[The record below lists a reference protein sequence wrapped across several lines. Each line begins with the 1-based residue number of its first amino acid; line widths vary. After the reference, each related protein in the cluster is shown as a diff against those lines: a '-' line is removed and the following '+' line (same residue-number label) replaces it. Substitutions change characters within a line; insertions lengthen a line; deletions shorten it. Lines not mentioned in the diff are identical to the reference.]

1 MYEEQT
7 EKVIGDRI
15 LRRMPKS
22 IDKREGSIAFD
33 AAYPAAIEFMLLYA
47 VIDFFYKNTFGD
59 TADREHLIE
68 RAKERG
74 LSPYAAS
81 NAVVT
86 LEASPADIYIPLGS
100 RFSIDDLNYIVR
112 SKLTGGSENRYLA
125 ECETSGTIG
134 NKTSGR
140 AVPIDYVQGLESVKI
155 VEVERPGEDEEET
168 EAFRTR
174 YLKSFET
181 QAYGGNIA
189 DYQEKVGA
197 IKGVGGVKVYPVW
210 NGGGTVKIVFTTSE
224 NKVPSAELVSEVQ
237 EALDPIPYAQK
248 GVGIAP
254 IGHRVTVE
262 AAGSSAVNIGLKI
275 KFFGSSTYEENKN
288 DIEKTIQNYFEELNE
303 KWQDTEVVN
312 TSAFENKGIIVR
324 ISQIET
330 RLLNR
335 PYVSDISH
343 TTLNNKEENLELA
356 DNALATIGTITCTT
370 LTEA

>member
-74 LSPYAAS
+74 LTPYPAS
-81 NAVVT
+81 NAFVT
-86 LEASPADIYIPLGS
+86 IEATPDNISIPLGA
-100 RFSIDDLNYIVR
+100 RFSVEELNYIVR
-112 SKLTGGSENRYLA
+112 SKLEGNRYLA
-125 ECETSGTIG
+125 ECETAGVVG
-134 NKTSGR
+134 NKSFGR
-140 AVPIDYVQGLESVKI
+140 AVPIDYVQGLESAKI

-168 EAFRTR
+168 EAFRIR

-210 NGGGTVKIVFTTSE
+210 NGGGTVKVVFTTSE

-237 EALDPIPYAQK
+237 EALDPIPYAQE

-262 AAGSSAVNIGLKI
+262 GAVSSGVNIGLKI
-275 KFFGSSTYEENKN
+275 KFFGSETYEKNKS
-288 DIEKTIQNYFEELNE
+288 DIEQTIQNYFSELNE
-303 KWQDTEVVN
+303 KWQNTEVV
-312 TSAFENKGIIVR
+312 TSQLFENKGIIVR
-324 ISQIET
+324 ISQIES

-335 PYVSDISH
+335 PYVADISH
-343 TTLNNKEENLELA
+343 TTLDGNEENLELA
-356 DNALATIGTITCTT
+356 NDALATIGEISCTPV
-370 LTEA
+370 TEA

>member
-68 RAKERG
+68 RAKEKG

-86 LEASPADIYIPLGS
+86 LECSPAGILIPLGS
-100 RFSIDDLNYIVR
+100 RFSVDELNYIVR
-112 SKLTGGSENRYLA
+112 SKVTDSTDRYLA
-125 ECETSGTIG
+125 ECETAGVVG
-134 NKTSGR
+134 NKSFGR
-140 AVPIDYVQGLESVKI
+140 AVPIDYVQGLESAKI

-168 EAFRTR
+168 EAFRIR

-189 DYQEKVGA
+189 DYQEKVSA
-197 IKGVGGVKVYPVW
+197 MNGVGGVKVYPVW
-210 NGGGTVKIVFTTSE
+210 NGGGTVKVVFTTSE

-262 AAGSSAVNIGLKI
+262 GAVSSAVNIGLKI
-275 KFFGSSTYEENKN
+275 KFFGSETYEKNKS
-288 DIEKTIQNYFEELNE
+288 DIEQTIQNYFSELNE
-303 KWQDTEVVN
+303 KWQDTEVV
-312 TSAFENKGIIVR
+312 TTQLFENKGIIVR
-324 ISQIET
+324 ISQIES

-335 PYVSDISH
+335 PYVADISH
-343 TTLNNKEENLELA
+343 TTLDGNEENLELA
-356 DNALATIGTITCTT
+356 NNALATIGEISCTPV
-370 LTEA
+370 TEA

>member
-22 IDKREGSIAFD
+22 IDKREGSIAYD

-86 LEASPADIYIPLGS
+86 LECSPAGISIPLGS
-100 RFSIDDLNYIVR
+100 RFSVDELNYIVR
-112 SKLTGGSENRYLA
+112 SKVTDSTNRYLA
-125 ECETSGTIG
+125 ECETPGTIG
-134 NKTSGR
+134 NKASGR
-140 AVPIDYVQGLESVKI
+140 AIPIDYVQGLEFAKI

-189 DYQEKVGA
+189 DYQEKDGE
-197 IKGVGGVKVYPVW
+197 IQGVGGVKVYPVW
-210 NGGGTVKIVFTTSE
+210 NGGGTVKVVFTTSE
-224 NKVPSAELVSEVQ
+224 NKIPASELVSEVQ
-237 EALDPIPYAQK
+237 EALDPVPYAQE

-262 AAGSSAVNIGLKI
+262 GAVSSAVNIGLKI
-275 KFFGSSTYEENKN
+275 KFFGSETYEKNKS
-288 DIEKTIQNYFEELNE
+288 DIEQTIQNYFSELNK
-303 KWQDTEVVN
+303 KWQNTEIV
-312 TSAFENKGIIVR
+312 TTQLFENKGIIVR
-324 ISQIET
+324 ISQIES

-335 PYVSDISH
+335 PYVADISH
-343 TTLNNKEENLELA
+343 TTLNGNEENLELA
-356 DNALATIGTITCTT
+356 DNALATIGEISCTT
-370 LTEA
+370 VTEA